1 MPAKKENGALP
12 TERSSSVDGKKPCVP
27 MIPLPSPNA
36 SAKPTA
42 QYTSEQIPKIST
54 FLPAMCAAFFIRV
67 RPASRNAKP
76 ACMNITSTA
85 VTITQIVLAAM
96 RRSWFL
102 GTDLDLLQAL
112 ARPVVGD
119 VADAGRPDEPVAALV
134 AAARR
139 VDDRVDDGMRE
150 VVLDDERQQ
159 RLRQEPRLE
168 DAPPVLVRDP
178 ALPAVSDRLDDR
190 DADVA

>member
-42 QYTSEQIPKIST
+42 QYTSEQIPKMST

-67 RPASRNAKP
+67 RPASRKANP

-85 VTITQIVLAAM
+85 ATTTQTVFAAISRSEVFIRFAPQAHELE
-96 RRSWFL
+96 RRSNGQTGL
-102 GTDLDLLQAL
+102 GPVRAQRGARASEKEGGPAGGPGVHPCFSSDDNLAFEAL
-112 ARPVVGD
+112 PGAIVRHARN
-119 VADAGRPDEPVAALV
+119 RRSPDEAVARLV
-134 AAARR
+134 AASRR
-139 VDDRVDDGMRE
+139 IRH
-150 VVLDDERQQ
+150 
-159 RLRQEPRLE
+159 
-168 DAPPVLVRDP
+168 
-178 ALPAVSDRLDDR
+178 S
-190 DADVA
+190 